1 MMTEKEVSQGTEEEA
16 KVSEEVSEKVE
27 KMLDEIKSLSP
38 RERSSLGVSMV
49 KQLTVLELSD
59 WVKALEKEFGVSA
72 AAMAPAPG
80 APAAAAGGAEGAEPK
95 KDSFTVMLVSSGDKK
110 IQVIKEVRTITSLG
124 LKEAKALVDEAPK
137 PVREDVPE
145 EEANEI
151 KSKLEAAGATVEL
164 K

>member
-1 MMTEKEVSQGTEEEA
+1 MTEKEISQEQVEDVEVSG
-16 KVSEEVSEKVE
+16 KVS
-27 KMLDEIKSLSP
+27 KMLEEIKALSP
-38 RERSSLGVSMV
+38 QERSSLGISMV

-72 AAMAPAPG
+72 AAMVPQAG
-80 APAAAAGGAEGAEPK
+80 AAASAQAGEETAPK
-95 KDSFTVMLVSSGDKK
+95 KDSFTVMLVSAGDKK
-110 IQVIKEVRTITSLG
+110 IQVIKEVRTITNLG

-137 PVREDVPE
+137 AVKEEVSE

-151 KSKLEAAGATVEL
+151 KGKLEAAGATVEL